1 MGEEILG
8 SMMALDLGSEP
19 ALHPVNLGI
28 ESIVWRMNNAVHP
41 IQVDQGKHSENIRPV
56 ERIASEGADL
66 IQATPE
72 IPMSKANGAK
82 PVCLPLPGDEMLD
95 GQFLRL
101 AFAKH
106 DNAAHVF
113 SQRV

>member
-19 ALHPVNLGI
+19 ALHPVNLGT

-41 IQVDQGKHSENIRPV
+41 IQVYQGKHSENVRPV

-82 PVCLPLPGDEMLD
+82 PVRPPLPGNEMLD
-95 GQFLRL
+95 GQFLRATL
-101 AFAKH
+101 AKH
-106 DNAAHVF
+106 NNPAHLSTRRF
-113 SQRV
+113 